1 MGVVSGAVTASHTLE
16 RLELQPQACKAAM
29 QPQASRWQVICAHAA
44 REATV
49 ADPRTLSQEKE
60 TLRSAAAALRLDAVD
75 PGVRSADLGL
85 AAIVRCAGG
94 GV

>member
-44 REATV
+44 SRANS
-49 ADPRTLSQEKE
+49 RTLSQEKE

-85 AAIVRCAGG
+85 AAMVRCPGG